1 MPNPSPLSPRPD
13 RRTVL
18 RAAALFAAAIPLAAC
33 SAVEDPLAAQ
43 ARAGNNKNYIAGD
56 GSVEEYAA
64 DSRGGA
70 VRLAG
75 TTYDG
80 ESVDSG
86 AWAGQVTV
94 LNFWY
99 AACAPCRV
107 EAPHMAELSAEF
119 ADKGVQFFGVNVR
132 DEQPTAAAFERTFGI
147 EYPSMPDRDGAI
159 LLAMTDFVPPQA
171 VPTTLVIDKQGRV
184 AARILGVAEKG
195 TLKTLI
201 ADRVSET
208 A

>member
-1 MPNPSPLSPRPD
+1 
-13 RRTVL
+13 
-18 RAAALFAAAIPLAAC
+18 
-33 SAVEDPLAAQ
+33 
-43 ARAGNNKNYIAGD
+43 
-56 GSVEEYAA
+56 
-64 DSRGGA
+64 
-70 VRLAG
+70 
-75 TTYDG
+75 
-80 ESVDSG
+80 
-86 AWAGQVTV
+86 
-94 LNFWY
+94 
-99 AACAPCRV
+99 
-107 EAPHMAELSAEF
+107 MAELSAEF